1 LEVSVE
7 GRVASGTSGSAPRGR
22 ARRGDGAPNFS
33 LEKGLKTMSVLAKWD
48 PLRELDEFSNR
59 LSTFFGPNQVH
70 NRDENNWFTKAQWA
84 PLVDIS
90 EDEHEYL
97 IKAELPGIDKDQVK
111 VTVENGLLLIAGERK
126 SEHEEKNRKYHRV
139 ERSYGSF
146 LRSFSLPDDAD
157 GTKIKAEFKNGVL
170 KVHLPK
176 SEDAK
181 PKSIEIKVS

>member
-1 LEVSVE
+1 
-7 GRVASGTSGSAPRGR
+7 
-22 ARRGDGAPNFS
+22 
-33 LEKGLKTMSVLAKWD
+33 MSIVAKWD
-48 PLRELDEFSNR
+48 PMRELDEFSTR
-59 LSTFFGPNQVH
+59 LSTFFGPH
-70 NRDENNWFTKAQWA
+70 PGRSGDENNVYTKAQWA
-84 PLVDIS
+84 PRVDIS

-97 IKAELPGIDKDQVK
+97 IKAELPGIEKDQVR

-126 SEHEEKNRKYHRV
+126 SEREEDHRKYHRV
-139 ERSYGSF
+139 ERAYGSF

>member
-33 LEKGLKTMSVLAKWD
+33 LKKGLKTMSVLAKWD

-111 VTVENGLLLIAGERK
+111 VTVENSLLLIAGERK

-157 GTKIKAEFKNGVL
+157 GTKIKADFKNGVL

>member
-1 LEVSVE
+1 MN
-7 GRVASGTSGSAPRGR
+7 G
-22 ARRGDGAPNFS
+22 
-33 LEKGLKTMSVLAKWD
+33 LAKWD
-48 PLRELDEFSNR
+48 PLRELDEFSSR
-59 LSTFFGPNQVH
+59 LSTVFGPDQVQK
-70 NRDENNWFTKAQWA
+70 RDENGWFTKAQWA

-97 IKAELPGIDKDQVK
+97 IKSELPGIEKDQVK
-111 VTVENGLLLIAGERK
+111 VTVENGILLISGERT
-126 SEHEEKNRKYHRV
+126 SEEEDKTRKHHRV

-176 SEDAK
+176 SEAAK